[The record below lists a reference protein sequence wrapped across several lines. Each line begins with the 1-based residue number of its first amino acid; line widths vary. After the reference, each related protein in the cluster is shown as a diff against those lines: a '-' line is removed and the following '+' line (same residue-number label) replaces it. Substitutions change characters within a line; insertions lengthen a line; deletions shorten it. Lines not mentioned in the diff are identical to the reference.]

1 MNKIIALIFSLLVIA
16 VLASF
21 FVFTIDEKQT
31 AVKLRFGEVV
41 QAGYEPGLHF
51 KWPIVNNIVKFDSR
65 IQTLDNAPERV
76 FNTDNEYLMVDYFV
90 KWRIKDVKTFFT
102 SNAGLIAKA
111 NANLTG
117 VVKNALQEEF
127 SVRTLDQAI
136 SSQRLELMESLR
148 SHTKE
153 RAEDYGIEIVDV
165 RIKQI
170 NLDQSV
176 NESVYNRM
184 RSERLVEAAEHR
196 STGRKESINIRA
208 NTDKQIRI
216 MLAEADK
223 KAAIMR
229 GEGDAEATK
238 IFAEA
243 HNKNPEFYSFVRS
256 LEAYLK
262 SFQSGSGN
270 VLVLDPDSEF
280 FKYFKE
286 QQPDLPRTN

>member
-1 MNKIIALIFSLLVIA
+1 MNKLIALIFGLLVLA
-16 VLASF
+16 VLSSF
-21 FVFTIDEKQT
+21 FLFTIDEKQT

-51 KWPIVNNIVKFDSR
+51 KTPIVNNIVKFDSR

-90 KWRIKDVKTFFT
+90 KWRIEDVKTFYT
-102 SNAGLIAKA
+102 SNGGLIAKA

-127 SVRTLDQAI
+127 SIRTLDQAI
-136 SSQRLELMESLR
+136 STQRIELMENLR
-148 SHTKE
+148 SQTKA
-153 RAEDYGIEIVDV
+153 RAADYGVEIVDV

-216 MLAEADK
+216 MLADADQ
-223 KAAIMR
+223 KAAVIR

-238 IFAEA
+238 LFADA
-243 HNKNPEFYSFVRS
+243 HNKNPEFFAFVRS
-256 LEAYLK
+256 LEAYAK
-262 SFQSGSGN
+262 SFQPGSGN
-270 VLVLDPDSEF
+270 VMVLDPNSEF
-280 FKYFKE
+280 FKYFRE
-286 QQPDLPRTN
+286 QSPN

>member
-1 MNKIIALIFSLLVIA
+1 MNKLISLLIGLLILA
-16 VLASF
+16 LLASF
-21 FVFTIDEKQT
+21 FLFTVDERQT

-51 KWPIVNNIVKFDSR
+51 KTPIVNNIVKFDKR

-76 FNTDNEYLMVDYFV
+76 FNTDNEYLMVDYYV
-90 KWRIKDVKTFFT
+90 KWRIQDVKTFYT
-102 SNAGLIAKA
+102 ANSGLIAVA

-117 VVKNALQEEF
+117 VIKNALQEEF
-127 SVRTLDQAI
+127 SIRTLDQAI
-136 SSQRLELMESLR
+136 SSQRIELMESLR
-148 SHTKE
+148 SQTKSRSE
-153 RAEDYGIEIVDV
+153 QYGIEIVDV

-223 KAAIMR
+223 KAAIIR

-238 IFAEA
+238 IFAES
-243 HNKNPEFYSFVRS
+243 HNKNPEFYAFVRS
-256 LEAYLK
+256 LEAYK
-262 SFQSGSGN
+262 NSFQSGAGN
-270 VLVLDPDSEF
+270 VLVLDPNSEF
-280 FKYFKE
+280 FRYFKNQKVE
-286 QQPDLPRTN
+286 

>member
-1 MNKIIALIFSLLVIA
+1 MNKVIAFIFSLLIIT
-16 VLASF
+16 VLSSF

-51 KWPIVNNIVKFDSR
+51 KWPVVNNVVKFDSR
-65 IQTLDNAPERV
+65 IQTLDNQPERV
-76 FNTDNEYLMVDYFV
+76 FNTDNEYLMVDYYV
-90 KWRIKDVKTFFT
+90 KWRIMDVKTFFT

-111 NANLTG
+111 NANLAG

-136 SSQRLELMESLR
+136 SSQRIELMESLR
-148 SHTKE
+148 SHTKQ

-216 MLAEADK
+216 MLADAEEQ
-223 KAAIMR
+223 AAIIK
-229 GEGDAEATK
+229 GQGDAEATK
-238 IFAEA
+238 IFAQA

-256 LEAYLK
+256 LEAYVK

-270 VLVLDPDSEF
+270 VLVLDPNSEF

-286 QQPDLPRTN
+286 QQPN

>member
-1 MNKIIALIFSLLVIA
+1 MNKFVTLFIGLLVLALIASLFL
-16 VLASF
+16 
-21 FVFTIDEKQT
+21 FTIDEKQT

-51 KWPIVNNIVKFDSR
+51 KTPIVNNIVKFDKR

-76 FNTDNEYLMVDYFV
+76 FNTDNEYLMVDYYV
-90 KWRIKDVKTFFT
+90 KWRIMDVKTFFT
-102 SNAGLIAKA
+102 ANSGLIAVA

-136 SSQRLELMESLR
+136 SSQRIELMESLR
-148 SHTKE
+148 SQTKSRSE
-153 RAEDYGIEIVDV
+153 QYGIDIVDV

-208 NTDKQIRI
+208 NTDKRIRI
-216 MLAEADK
+216 MLADADK
-223 KAAIMR
+223 QAAIIR
-229 GEGDAEATK
+229 GEGDADATK
-238 IFAEA
+238 IFAES
-243 HNKNPEFYSFVRS
+243 HNKNPEFYAFVRS
-256 LEAYLK
+256 LEAYKNSFK
-262 SFQSGSGN
+262 SDSGN

-280 FKYFKE
+280 FRYFKNQKIE
-286 QQPDLPRTN
+286 

>member
-1 MNKIIALIFSLLVIA
+1 MNMNKLATLLIGLLVLA
-16 VLASF
+16 LLASF
-21 FVFTIDEKQT
+21 FLFTVDERQT

-51 KWPIVNNIVKFDSR
+51 KAPIVNNIVKFDKR

-76 FNTDNEYLMVDYFV
+76 FNTDNEYLMVDYYV
-90 KWRIKDVKTFFT
+90 KWRIQDVKTFYT
-102 SNAGLIAKA
+102 ANSGLISVA
-111 NANLTG
+111 NANLSG
-117 VVKNALQEEF
+117 VIDNALQEEF
-127 SVRTLDQAI
+127 SIRTLDQAI
-136 SSQRLELMESLR
+136 STQRIELMESLR
-148 SHTKE
+148 SQTKSRSE
-153 RAEDYGIEIVDV
+153 QYGIEIVDV

-216 MLAEADK
+216 MLAEAEK
-223 KAAIMR
+223 QAAIIR

-238 IFAEA
+238 IFADS
-243 HNKNPEFYSFVRS
+243 HNKNPEFYAFVRS
-256 LEAYLK
+256 LEAYK
-262 SFQSGSGN
+262 NSFQSGAGN
-270 VLVLDPDSEF
+270 VLVLDPNSEF
-280 FKYFKE
+280 FRYFKNQKVE
-286 QQPDLPRTN
+286 

>member
-1 MNKIIALIFSLLVIA
+1 MNKLIA
-16 VLASF
+16 VLFALLVLAVLSSF
-21 FVFTIDEKQT
+21 FLFTIDEKET

-51 KWPIVNNIVKFDSR
+51 KLPIVNNIVKFDKR
-65 IQTLDNAPERV
+65 IQTLNNAPERV

-111 NANLTG
+111 NTNLTG
-117 VVKNALQEEF
+117 VVKNVLLEEF
-127 SVRTLDQAI
+127 SIRTLDQAI
-136 SSQRLELMESLR
+136 SSQRIELMQNLR
-148 SHTKE
+148 EQTKA
-153 RAEDYGIEIVDV
+153 RSEDYGIEIVDV

-208 NTDKQIRI
+208 TTDKKIRI
-216 MLAEADK
+216 MLADAEQQ
-223 KAAIMR
+223 AAVTR

-238 IFAEA
+238 IYAESF
-243 HNKNPEFYSFVRS
+243 NKNPEFYAFTRS
-256 LEAYLK
+256 LEAYAK
-262 SFQSGSGN
+262 SFGAGTGN
-270 VLVLDPDSEF
+270 VMVLDPDSEF

-286 QQPDLPRTN
+286 QNPN

>member
-1 MNKIIALIFSLLVIA
+1 MNMNKLATLLIGLLLLAL
-16 VLASF
+16 LASF
-21 FVFTIDEKQT
+21 FLFTVDERQT

-51 KWPIVNNIVKFDSR
+51 KTPIVNNIVKFDKR

-76 FNTDNEYLMVDYFV
+76 FNTDNEYLMVDYYV
-90 KWRIKDVKTFFT
+90 KWRIQDVKTFYT
-102 SNAGLIAKA
+102 ANSGLIAVA

-117 VVKNALQEEF
+117 VIKNALQEEF
-127 SVRTLDQAI
+127 SIRTLDQAI
-136 SSQRLELMESLR
+136 STQRIELMESLR
-148 SHTKE
+148 SQTKSRSE
-153 RAEDYGIEIVDV
+153 QYGIEIVDV

-216 MLAEADK
+216 MLADAEK
-223 KAAIMR
+223 QAAIIR

-238 IFAEA
+238 IFAES
-243 HNKNPEFYSFVRS
+243 HNKNPEFYAFVRS
-256 LEAYLK
+256 LEAYTN

-280 FKYFKE
+280 FRYFKNQKVE
-286 QQPDLPRTN
+286 

>member
-1 MNKIIALIFSLLVIA
+1 MNKLISLIIALLL
-16 VLASF
+16 LALLSSF
-21 FVFTIDEKQT
+21 FLFTIDEKQT
-31 AVKLRFGEVV
+31 AVKLKFGEVV

-51 KWPIVNNIVKFDSR
+51 KMPIVNNIKKFDSR

-90 KWRIKDVKTFFT
+90 KWRIKDVKLFFT
-102 SNAGLIAKA
+102 SNSGLIAKA
-111 NANLTG
+111 NTNLTG
-117 VVKNALQEEF
+117 VVKNVLLEEF

-136 SSQRLELMESLR
+136 STQRIELMENLKSQTKAR
-148 SHTKE
+148 S
-153 RAEDYGIEIVDV
+153 EDYGIEIVDV

-208 NTDKQIRI
+208 TTDKKIRI

-223 KAAIMR
+223 QANIIR
-229 GEGDAEATK
+229 GQGDAEATK
-238 IFAEA
+238 LYAESF
-243 HNKNPEFYSFVRS
+243 NKNPEFYAFVRS

-262 SFQSGSGN
+262 SFTESSGN
-270 VLVLDPDSEF
+270 VLVLDPNSEF
-280 FKYFKE
+280 FKYFRE
-286 QQPDLPRTN
+286 QSPN

>member
-1 MNKIIALIFSLLVIA
+1 MNMNKLATLLIGLLLLAL
-16 VLASF
+16 LASF
-21 FVFTIDEKQT
+21 FLFTVDERQT

-51 KWPIVNNIVKFDSR
+51 KTPIVNNIVKFDKR

-76 FNTDNEYLMVDYFV
+76 FNTDNEYLMVDYYV
-90 KWRIKDVKTFFT
+90 KWRIQDVKTFYT
-102 SNAGLIAKA
+102 ANSGLIAVA

-117 VVKNALQEEF
+117 VIKNALQEEF
-127 SVRTLDQAI
+127 SIRTLDQAI
-136 SSQRLELMESLR
+136 STQRIELMESLR
-148 SHTKE
+148 SQTKSRSE
-153 RAEDYGIEIVDV
+153 QYGIEIVDV

-216 MLAEADK
+216 MLAEAEK
-223 KAAIMR
+223 QAAIIR

-238 IFAEA
+238 IFADS
-243 HNKNPEFYSFVRS
+243 HNKNPEFYAFVRS
-256 LEAYLK
+256 LEAYK
-262 SFQSGSGN
+262 NSFQSGAGN
-270 VLVLDPDSEF
+270 VLVLDPNSEF
-280 FKYFKE
+280 FRYFKNQKVE
-286 QQPDLPRTN
+286 

>member
-1 MNKIIALIFSLLVIA
+1 MNKLIA
-16 VLASF
+16 VLFTLLVLAVLSSF
-21 FVFTIDEKQT
+21 FLFTIDEKET

-51 KWPIVNNIVKFDSR
+51 KLPIVNNIVKFDKR
-65 IQTLDNAPERV
+65 IQTLNNAPERV

-111 NANLTG
+111 NTNLTG
-117 VVKNALQEEF
+117 VVKNVLLEEF
-127 SVRTLDQAI
+127 SIRTLDQAI
-136 SSQRLELMESLR
+136 SSQRIELMQNLR
-148 SHTKE
+148 EQTKT
-153 RAEDYGIEIVDV
+153 RSEDYGIEIVDV

-208 NTDKQIRI
+208 NTDKRIRI
-216 MLAEADK
+216 MLADAEKEA
-223 KAAIMR
+223 AVTR

-238 IFAEA
+238 LFAQSY
-243 HNKNPEFYSFVRS
+243 NKNPEFYAFTRS
-256 LEAYLK
+256 LEAYAK
-262 SFQSGSGN
+262 SFAAGTGN
-270 VLVLDPDSEF
+270 VMVLDPKSEF

-286 QQPDLPRTN
+286 QNPN

>member
-1 MNKIIALIFSLLVIA
+1 MNKLIALIFSLLVIA
-16 VLASF
+16 VLSSF
-21 FVFTIDEKQT
+21 FLFTIDEKQT

-51 KWPIVNNIVKFDSR
+51 KWPVVNNIKKFDSR

-90 KWRIKDVKTFFT
+90 KWRIQDVKLFFT
-102 SNAGLIAKA
+102 SNAGEIAKA
-111 NANLTG
+111 NTNLTG

-136 SSQRLELMESLR
+136 SSQRIELMETLR
-148 SHTKE
+148 SQIKQ
-153 RAEDYGIEIVDV
+153 RAETYGVEIVDV

-223 KAAIMR
+223 QAAIMR

-256 LEAYLK
+256 LEAYVK

-280 FKYFKE
+280 FKYFRE
-286 QQPDLPRTN
+286 QQPN